1 MRFYPLF
8 RACINLTWLL
18 AVCGVQR
25 KPCPT
30 SSSDKLSV
38 IETAER
44 LIAESQF
51 HAAISCGEQLLGF
64 SVEDSAG
71 YDVIA
76 RSCLYLGDFQCCAK
90 SCASIRRIRS
100 HQACNEAHVGTM
112 LLMCGNC
119 WASIE
124 SWILAQEAYSMAASC
139 SNLVAD
145 TISHAYNNLGNVYRL
160 QKNSEQA
167 IFAYLNASKFSASPA
182 DSYFNAGSLL
192 LETGEVE
199 RASYLLMQSATSEPS
214 NLENLRAFANSLS
227 ILEHPSP
234 EVVEM
239 ESRLR
244 QMILRLGDKIDSALA
259 LFEIAAFRLKSNLY
273 KEEFAPMIYS
283 AMRRSWYESRHRE
296 SIMALV
302 PEIVKRLIQLG
313 SVNLAKF
320 ILFRL
325 RDLPSITALDLW
337 TIGTTFASNEMRDYD
352 NSASVLRRAVKMGQ
366 KNAIPAFLSALQTTC
381 NWEEMESYL
390 SGMKEE
396 LKAIRAATAKSKI
409 KRFLSPYEALYFNFD
424 ALEFLHLAQMYA
436 SDLNMEAA
444 KLAPSAPFRSLDI
457 HRPVSIAYFSS
468 DFKLSHPIGQ
478 LLLPILEAHNKKQVK
493 VFCLD
498 AHPKGINRSNVNWRS
513 EVLREC
519 GSQYIAV
526 GDMRS
531 SKAAS
536 LLNQQKLHVIVNLNG
551 WSGEDRNDILL
562 HRPAMLILNALGY
575 AGTSGLRFVDYLLTD
590 RVSTP
595 PDYSSFFTENLLLL
609 PSSHHVL
616 AHKNLFGTRADVRP
630 VPEEYH
636 WLRKD
641 HYEILFACF
650 NRVKKINHRT
660 WDSWMRIMT
669 QANNS
674 LLWLTRLA
682 MSDGTEKNLKSR
694 AMNAGVNESRL
705 IFSTPFSSSDHI
717 FIKGHAD
724 VFLDTPNYNAHVTA
738 GDALWAGVSMIVL
751 PLESM
756 ASRISSS
763 FSFAISSGILVA
775 RNEKDYEDMAVKLS
789 RRKELVTSM
798 KLRLNR
804 EKLLS
809 RLFNVVYWV
818 ENFERGVKCILELQL
833 GDRTRS
839 NAIVHTR

>member
-1 MRFYPLF
+1 
-8 RACINLTWLL
+8 
-18 AVCGVQR
+18 
-25 KPCPT
+25 
-30 SSSDKLSV
+30 
-38 IETAER
+38 
-44 LIAESQF
+44 
-51 HAAISCGEQLLGF
+51 
-64 SVEDSAG
+64 
-71 YDVIA
+71 
-76 RSCLYLGDFQCCAK
+76 
-90 SCASIRRIRS
+90 
-100 HQACNEAHVGTM
+100 
-112 LLMCGNC
+112 
-119 WASIE
+119 
-124 SWILAQEAYSMAASC
+124 
-139 SNLVAD
+139 
-145 TISHAYNNLGNVYRL
+145 
-160 QKNSEQA
+160 
-167 IFAYLNASKFSASPA
+167 
-182 DSYFNAGSLL
+182 
-192 LETGEVE
+192 
-199 RASYLLMQSATSEPS
+199 
-214 NLENLRAFANSLS
+214 
-227 ILEHPSP
+227 
-234 EVVEM
+234 
-239 ESRLR
+239 
-244 QMILRLGDKIDSALA
+244 
-259 LFEIAAFRLKSNLY
+259 
-273 KEEFAPMIYS
+273 
-283 AMRRSWYESRHRE
+283 
-296 SIMALV
+296 
-302 PEIVKRLIQLG
+302 
-313 SVNLAKF
+313 
-320 ILFRL
+320 
-325 RDLPSITALDLW
+325 
-337 TIGTTFASNEMRDYD
+337 
-352 NSASVLRRAVKMGQ
+352 
-366 KNAIPAFLSALQTTC
+366 
-381 NWEEMESYL
+381 
-390 SGMKEE
+390 
-396 LKAIRAATAKSKI
+396 
-409 KRFLSPYEALYFNFD
+409 
-424 ALEFLHLAQMYA
+424 
-436 SDLNMEAA
+436 
-444 KLAPSAPFRSLDI
+444 
-457 HRPVSIAYFSS
+457 
-468 DFKLSHPIGQ
+468 
-478 LLLPILEAHNKKQVK
+478 
-493 VFCLD
+493 
-498 AHPKGINRSNVNWRS
+498 
-513 EVLREC
+513 
-519 GSQYIAV
+519 
-526 GDMRS
+526 
-531 SKAAS
+531 
-536 LLNQQKLHVIVNLNG
+536 
-551 WSGEDRNDILL
+551 
-562 HRPAMLILNALGY
+562 MLILNALGY